1 MIAARREEWEEEKVV
16 YEQEK
21 TVVKLAKK
29 RFVGKKLVLGKL
41 PAVISRPKVSSVAEK
56 DSGDS
61 GDGDSDEN
69 EGNSE
74 ND

>member
-1 MIAARREEWEEEKVV
+1 M
-16 YEQEK
+16 
-21 TVVKLAKK
+21 AKK
-29 RFVGKKLVLGKL
+29 RFVGKKPVLGKL
-41 PAVISRPKVSSVAEK
+41 SAVIPRPKVSSVAEE

-61 GDGDSDEN
+61 NNGNSDEN